1 MWILQV
7 AGRQGAT
14 RNRVSPPA
22 ARRPPAYHPVMS
34 NPIPHAITRRD
45 EGILIEWDT
54 AGHEAWFPA
63 RALRL
68 ACPCAACVDEMSGR
82 ALLDPVSIPGDVRP
96 VSLALVGAYGLRVQ
110 WSDGHGTGIYTFQR
124 LLSSCPCDA
133 CRGGR
138 QASRDR

>member
-1 MWILQV
+1 
-7 AGRQGAT
+7 
-14 RNRVSPPA
+14 
-22 ARRPPAYHPVMS
+22 MS
-34 NPIPHAITRRD
+34 IPIPHAINRRD

-68 ACPCAACVDEMSGR
+68 ACPCAVCVDEMSGR
-82 ALLDPVSIPGDVRP
+82 QLLDPASIPGDIRS
-96 VSLALVGAYGLRVQ
+96 VSLALVGAYGLQVR

-133 CRGGR
+133 CPGAAA
-138 QASRDR
+138 ASRDR